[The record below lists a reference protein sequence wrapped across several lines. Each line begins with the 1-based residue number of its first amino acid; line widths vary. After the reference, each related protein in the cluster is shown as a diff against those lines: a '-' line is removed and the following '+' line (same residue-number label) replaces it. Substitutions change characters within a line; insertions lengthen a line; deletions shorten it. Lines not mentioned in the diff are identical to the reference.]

1 MDKKLLETILENTFT
16 KSDLDRRLRLLK
28 EYMVKSLFREVKLG
42 KVRPELLNISP
53 DIASDLT
60 WLESIPDTFF
70 HHFNRQNLHEKLN
83 EIAKMTEELPTIV
96 INLPIESTERE
107 ISDIGS
113 KVRTTF
119 KDNYLIDIKIDPS
132 LIAGCSLVWEGVI
145 KDFSLRAKIEEQKE
159 AILESFK
166 RSLR

>member
-28 EYMVKSLFREVKLG
+28 EYLVKSLFREVKAG
-42 KVRPELLNISP
+42 KVTPELLNIKS
-53 DIASDLT
+53 DVASDLE
-60 WLESIPDTFF
+60 WLENLSFG
-70 HHFNRQNLHEKLN
+70 HFNRENLHEKLN
-83 EIAKMTEELPTIV
+83 EIAKMAKDLPTIV
-96 INLPIESTERE
+96 INLPIEFTEKE
-107 ISDIGS
+107 IFDIGS

-119 KDNYLIDIKIDPS
+119 KDNFLIDIKLNPS

-145 KDFSLRAKIEEQKE
+145 KDFSLRAKIEEQKQ

-166 RSLR
+166 RSLK